1 MDLWDRSVVDDLVAK
16 DDYEGIEMCTLDL
29 LLGA

>member
-1 MDLWDRSVVDDLVAK
+1 VDLWDRSVVDDLVAK
-16 DDYEGIEMCTLDL
+16 DDYEGIEMYTLDL